1 MKKFKSVLIKI
12 VILLSIV
19 YLIASATYITKYIDF
34 GTPPTIVGMGYS
46 PETNILRNFMG
57 LPSTYS
63 TYEGIS
69 PIFLIESIIKIIIAI
84 ILITYYLKKEKK
96 IKNKTSTDITI
107 FILVIIALIIGINIE

>member
-34 GTPPTIVGMGYS
+34 GTP
-46 PETNILRNFMG
+46 
-57 LPSTYS
+57 
-63 TYEGIS
+63 

-107 FILVIIALIIGINIE
+107 FILVIIALIIEINIE

>member
-46 PETNILRNFMG
+46 QETNILRNFMG

-69 PIFLIESIIKIIIAI
+69 PIFLIESIIKII
-84 ILITYYLKKEKK
+84 ITYYLKKEKK

>member
-46 PETNILRNFMG
+46 QETNILRNFMG

-96 IKNKTSTDITI
+96 IKNKINMNNLDK
-107 FILVIIALIIGINIE
+107 NIEK